1 MSGRPATSSTSL
13 FFIAD
18 SCPGFATRMLCAVF
32 FSHCASDNDTTFG
45 MFFRDPNERLVLLP
59 CSVTERFPKHF
70 ASDFLNFRAHG
81 HRYVVYVYTGSDN
94 KKRIG
99 GDDLSKFMKDFNLGL
114 GQLVVFV
121 MTGCIAKAFVCSFG
135 AGFIDGGGAGV
146 AQQEEEQGGADEE
159 GHVDEEGIDVEIMG
173 EAPIGIIYSMGVS
186 LDLEE
191 EGRLAMMIDIEQG
204 NIASR
209 FVHRFTSTNIMK
221 KSMKIPNQVCVLL
234 NIGAEGFI
242 GVRLGEGPLSRVA
255 FKTAKDGRMVF
266 NKEWGVFVSTYNL
279 QVGSAAMF
287 TFSRSNAAPFDVV
300 CVVDILSI

>member
-1 MSGRPATSSTSL
+1 
-13 FFIAD
+13 
-18 SCPGFATRMLCAVF
+18 
-32 FSHCASDNDTTFG
+32 
-45 MFFRDPNERLVLLP
+45 
-59 CSVTERFPKHF
+59 
-70 ASDFLNFRAHG
+70 
-81 HRYVVYVYTGSDN
+81 
-94 KKRIG
+94 
-99 GDDLSKFMKDFNLGL
+99 
-114 GQLVVFV
+114 
-121 MTGCIAKAFVCSFG
+121 MTGRIAKAFVCSFG
-135 AGFIDGGGAGV
+135 VGFIDGGGAEV

-159 GHVDEEGIDVEIMG
+159 GQVDEEGIDGEIMG

-209 FVHRFTSTNIMK
+209 FVHRFTITNITK

-255 FKTAKDGRMVF
+255 SKTAKDGRMVF

-279 QVGSAAMF
+279 QVGSAAVF
-287 TFSRSNAAPFDVV
+287 TFRRSNVAPFDVV